1 MVVRTGTAT
10 WTSCECPDGGIG
22 AGSHV
27 HHRCRLAKSNGEA
40 PNGRRCPG
48 PRTAAGSTS
57 QGAWSHDGHGGQ
69 PPGVYRLTWH
79 GHGFS
84 FPAGGPAARKGRIS
98 EPISASNAARISV
111 SLTSAMAGPAPSAAV
126 RRDRVADARIDLED
140 PIQADHT
147 HHLGYG
153 TLDRG
158 KLHVAANSFHPGVDP
173 NERPQPQ
180 A

>member
-1 MVVRTGTAT
+1 
-10 WTSCECPDGGIG
+10 
-22 AGSHV
+22 
-27 HHRCRLAKSNGEA
+27 
-40 PNGRRCPG
+40 
-48 PRTAAGSTS
+48 
-57 QGAWSHDGHGGQ
+57 
-69 PPGVYRLTWH
+69 
-79 GHGFS
+79 
-84 FPAGGPAARKGRIS
+84 
-98 EPISASNAARISV
+98 
-111 SLTSAMAGPAPSAAV
+111 MAGPAPSAAV